1 MSFPAKM
8 KTLSALAVASLT
20 AASFVQPCAAK
31 TDYSKRLVIAG
42 EAGGGIDHVAIVDAE
57 GNPLWEYPTRAIHDL
72 HLLENGNLLF
82 QTSWTRIVE
91 MTLKKEIV
99 WSYDASKMNGNE
111 GKRVEVHAFQRLPN
125 GNTMI
130 VESGPARI
138 LEVDRVGRVEKEIK
152 LKTDKPNAH
161 SDTRLARK
169 LENGHYL
176 VSHEADGVVREYDG
190 EGKIVWEFDVPMFGK
205 EAKPGHG
212 PEAFGDSTFAPL
224 KRKNGN
230 YLISTGNGHSVLE
243 VSPEKEIVWKLE
255 QNDLDGVT
263 LGWVTTL
270 QELPDGN
277 LVVGNCHATKENPQ
291 IIEVT
296 PDKKIAWKFHDWE
309 HFGNN
314 MPNSL
319 VIDGKAAEA
328 LLKRI
333 HEEAGV

>member
-1 MSFPAKM
+1 MFLPASKP
-8 KTLSALAVASLT
+8 TSYLALAAVA
-20 AASFVQPCAAK
+20 AAGLLAPAGATV
-31 TDYSKRLVIAG
+31 DYSKRVVIAA
-42 EAGGGIDHVAIVDAE
+42 EAGGGIDHLAIVDGS
-57 GNPLWEYPTRAIHDL
+57 GNLLWDYPTKAIHDL
-72 HLLENGNLLF
+72 HLLDNGNLLF
-82 QTSWTRIVE
+82 QTSWTRVVE

-111 GKRVEVHAFQRLPN
+111 GKRVEVHAFQRLAG

-138 LEVDRVGRVEKEIK
+138 LEVDRMGRIVKEIR
-152 LKTDKPNAH
+152 LKVNNPSAH

-169 LENGHYL
+169 LRNGNYL
-176 VSHEADGVVREYDG
+176 VSHEADGVVREYSDK
-190 EGKIVWEFDVPMFGK
+190 GKVVWEFAVPMFGK
-205 EAKPGHG
+205 KAKDGHG
-212 PEAFGDSTFAPL
+212 PQCFGNKTFAAL
-224 KRKNGN
+224 KRRNGN

-243 VSPEKEIVWKLE
+243 VSPKKEIVWKLD
-255 QNDLDGVT
+255 QNDLEDIT

-270 QELPDGN
+270 QELPNGN
-277 LVVGNCHATKENPQ
+277 IVVGNCHATKENPQ

-296 PDKKIAWKFHDWE
+296 RDKKVAWKFHDWE

-319 VIDGKAAEA
+319 VVDGKAAEK

-333 HEEAGV
+333 ELAVGI